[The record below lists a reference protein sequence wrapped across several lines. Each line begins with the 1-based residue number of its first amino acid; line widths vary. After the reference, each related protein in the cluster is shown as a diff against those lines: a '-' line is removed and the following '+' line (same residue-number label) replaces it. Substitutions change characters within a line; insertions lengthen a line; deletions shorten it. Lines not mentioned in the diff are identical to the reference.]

1 MDVREVVATRRAV
14 RAFCAKPVPYDIVH
28 SVLDEAR
35 QAPSGCN
42 YQPWEAVVVTGEPLR
57 KLHVSLATA
66 DRQDP
71 IEYVIHPPDLPIHYK
86 GRLED
91 AMRPVYQAAGIDRSD
106 LVARKAFQERNRF
119 GFGAPALLLCFVPR
133 YMGPP
138 QWGDV
143 GMWLQT
149 VMLLLRAHGLDSCAQ
164 GYVSY
169 FARLIKEHVGI
180 SDETH
185 VLYCGLAIGYRDE
198 MALINNVPI
207 KRIELQQQVRFLG
220 FDDAPE

>member
-1 MDVREVVATRRAV
+1 MDVREAVATRRAV
-14 RAFCAKPVPYDIVH
+14 RAFSDRPVPYGTIRTI
-28 SVLDEAR
+28 LDEAR

-57 KLHVSLATA
+57 ELHAALAVA

-71 IEYVIHPPDLPIHYK
+71 PEYVIHPVDLPLHYK

-91 AMRPVYQAAGIDRSD
+91 AMGPVYQAAGVERSD
-106 LVARKAFQERNRF
+106 LVARKGFQERNRF

-133 YMGPP
+133 CMGLP

-169 FARLIKEHVGI
+169 FARLIKEHVDVP
-180 SDETH
+180 DESH

-198 MALINNVPI
+198 ESLINNVPI
-207 KRIELQQQVRFLG
+207 KRIELERQVRFLG
-220 FDDAPE
+220 FKDAS